1 MIWVFIKAIFF
12 FSIAIAL
19 AVAFNFVKD
28 TDGTLTIDF
37 LNREYQLSFI
47 SFFALILALLFVAL
61 MINIALKFLWS
72 LIGFLRGDDTA
83 LKRFFEKRSER
94 KGQSILISAYTASFE
109 GDHERALSEIK
120 RSKKYLKS
128 KSLPN
133 ILSLS
138 SYDAKG
144 NVAKQEEI
152 FQELIKDKT
161 TRSMGLFGLIKMKL
175 SEGNT
180 SLALKLTERLIKLK
194 PRNLSFNKT
203 FFNLQLTEGDWDG
216 ALTSYKNIN
225 KIKRIDKETY
235 SKGESILLF
244 QKAKELRSDGKT
256 LDALKMSRQALKKYA
271 GLVPNSIFLSELE
284 VLEGQKKKA
293 ETVLLSTWKV
303 IPHPDVAKKF
313 AEIEAN
319 ESVDDRVE
327 RFKKILNVK
336 KSDVE
341 TKTLKAELNI
351 LSENFPEARRAISD
365 LIETDQANAK
375 VYTLM
380 AAIEKGVGS
389 SDAVVKGWLAKAV
402 TAKRSKRWI
411 CSNCDSQSEW
421 EPVCK
426 KCGEFSTLEWREERY
441 ENLGGNDQSEIL
453 PLIIGENNY
462 SPDIQVDKVEID
474 GNKV

>member
-12 FSIAIAL
+12 FSIAVAL

-28 TDGTLTIDF
+28 TDGTLTIN
-37 LNREYQLSFI
+37 LLTREYQFSFI
-47 SFFALILALLFVAL
+47 SFLALLLALLFSILA
-61 MINIALKFLWS
+61 INMALKFLWS

-83 LKRFFEKRSER
+83 LKRFFERRSER
-94 KGQSILISAYTASFE
+94 KGQRFLINAYTASFE
-109 GDHERALSEIK
+109 GDHERALTEIK

-128 KSLPN
+128 KSLPD

-138 SYDAKG
+138 SYEAKG
-144 NVAKQEEI
+144 NLSKQEEI
-152 FQELIKDKT
+152 FQQLIRDKT

-175 SEGNT
+175 TEGNT
-180 SLALKLTERLIKLK
+180 SLALKLTGRLIKLK
-194 PRNLSFNKT
+194 PQNLSFNKT

-216 ALTSYKNIN
+216 ALTTYKKIN

-235 SKGESILLF
+235 IKGESVLLF
-244 QKAKELRSDGKT
+244 QKAKELRSAGKT
-256 LDALKMSRQALKKYA
+256 LDALKVSRQALKRYA
-271 GLVPNSIFLSELE
+271 GLVPNSILLSELE
-284 VLEGQKKKA
+284 LLEGQKKRA
-293 ETVLLSTWKV
+293 EAVLLSTWKA
-303 IPHPDVAKKF
+303 IPHPDIAKKF
-313 AEIEAN
+313 AEIENN
-319 ESVDDRVE
+319 ESVEARIE

-336 KSDVE
+336 KTDTE
-341 TKTLKAELNI
+341 TKALKAELNI

-365 LIETDQANAK
+365 LIETDRANAK

-421 EPVCK
+421 EPICK
-426 KCGEFSTLEWREERY
+426 KCGEFSSLEWREERY
-441 ENLGGNDQSEIL
+441 ESQGRNDQSEIL
-453 PLIIGENNY
+453 PLIIGENTNI
-462 SPDIQVDKVEID
+462 PDIQVDKAEID
-474 GNKV
+474 VK

>member
-1 MIWVFIKAIFF
+1 MIWVFIKALIF
-12 FSIAIAL
+12 FSIAVAL
-19 AVAFNFVKD
+19 AVASNFVKD

-37 LNREYQLSFI
+37 SSREYQLSFI
-47 SFFALILALLFVAL
+47 SFFALILAVLFSFIA
-61 MINIALKFLWS
+61 INKALKFLWS

-83 LKRFFEKRSER
+83 LKRFFERRSER
-94 KGQSILISAYTASFE
+94 KGQSFLINAYTASFE
-109 GDHERALSEIK
+109 GDHERALIEIK

-128 KSLPN
+128 KSLPD

-138 SYDAKG
+138 SYEAKG
-144 NVAKQEEI
+144 NLSKQEEI

-175 SEGNT
+175 AEGNT
-180 SLALKLTERLIKLK
+180 SLALKLTGRLLK
-194 PRNLSFNKT
+194 FKPQNLSFNNT

-216 ALTSYKNIN
+216 ALTTYKKLN
-225 KIKRIDKETY
+225 KIKKINKETY
-235 SKGESILLF
+235 GKGESVLLF
-244 QKAKELRSDGKT
+244 QKAKELRSAGKT
-256 LDALKMSRQALKKYA
+256 LDALKVSRQALKRYA

-284 VLEGQKKKA
+284 LLEGQKKRA
-293 ETVLLSTWKV
+293 EAVLLSSWKV
-303 IPHPDVAKKF
+303 IPHPDIAKKF
-313 AEIEAN
+313 AEIENN
-319 ESVDDRVE
+319 ESVEARIE

-336 KSDVE
+336 TTDTE

-365 LIETDQANAK
+365 LIETDRANAK

-421 EPVCK
+421 KPICK
-426 KCGEFSTLEWREERY
+426 KCGDFSSLEWREERY
-441 ENLGGNDQSEIL
+441 ESHGRNDQSEIL
-453 PLIIGENNY
+453 PLIIGENTNI
-462 SPDIQVDKVEID
+462 PDIQVDKAEID
-474 GNKV
+474 GK